1 VGHIVRMGKEEMH
14 TKFQFQEPE
23 RKKLLRTSRCRWDDN
38 IRMDLKETRRRGLDC
53 IQLGEDI
60 GR

>member
-1 VGHIVRMGKEEMH
+1 MGKEEMH